1 MFLRRF
7 SFPILL
13 VALAFALGER
23 TAGQTPKQQLNE
35 IVRDTQK
42 QGNRAGRSTL
52 VWWMLP
58 EFWRLALASSGTL
71 PADKIEEMVSSIRD
85 VNVFAVVDVKISG
98 FSAEYTKPEEL
109 QKGFTVIDSQ
119 NQVVPVVPEQKQSTA
134 TKNMLG
140 IMKPVMSNMLG
151 EFGKNITFIVTEG
164 KKKDGSR
171 RIDPTKPG
179 GLLVKLNAD
188 EFRWRLPLGSLLP
201 EKVCP
206 KCNETFSGSYA
217 FCPFDATLLKEKSAG
232 QH

>member
-1 MFLRRF
+1 MFLRRLF
-7 SFPILL
+7 AVLL
-13 VALAFALGER
+13 IALAFAIGER
-23 TAGQTPKQQLNE
+23 AAGQTPKQQLNE

-58 EFWRLALASSGTL
+58 EFWRLALISSGTL
-71 PADKIEEMVSSIRD
+71 PADKVEEMVSSIRD

-98 FSAEYTKPEEL
+98 FSADYTKPEEL
-109 QKGFTVIDSQ
+109 RKGFAVIDSQ
-119 NQVVPVVPEQKQSTA
+119 NQAVPVIPEQKQSTA

-140 IMKPVMSNMLG
+140 IMKPVMANMLG

-164 KKKDGSR
+164 KRKDGSR
-171 RIDPTKPG
+171 RIDPAKPG
-179 GLLVKLNAD
+179 TLLVKLNVE

-201 EKVCP
+201 EKICP

-217 FCPFDATLLKEKSAG
+217 FCPFDATPLKEKSSG